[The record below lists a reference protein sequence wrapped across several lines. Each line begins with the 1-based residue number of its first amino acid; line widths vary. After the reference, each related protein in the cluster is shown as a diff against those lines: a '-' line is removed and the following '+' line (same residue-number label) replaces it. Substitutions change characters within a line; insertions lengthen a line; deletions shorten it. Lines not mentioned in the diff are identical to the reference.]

1 MKRKTNI
8 KSGNNIKSRKTKK
21 KNNKTGSNIIFMA
34 LFWDPSIELG
44 LVKFLKKFKNYSIL
58 LDLFLDLAL
67 PIVT

>member
-1 MKRKTNI
+1 
-8 KSGNNIKSRKTKK
+8 
-21 KNNKTGSNIIFMA
+21 MA